1 MNTIEKATIALHA
14 GEVIAYP
21 TESTWGLGVD
31 ANNQNAV
38 AKLNQLKQRPNSK
51 AFIVLVHNIN
61 IIKDWLDF
69 DALPKTLDTNAGWP
83 GPITKLFP
91 TTPNCP
97 SWLSLD
103 NRIAVRIS
111 AHPTTTAL
119 CEHFCGPIISTSAN
133 RSGQPVL
140 TSAEAI
146 RANFQSHI
154 HTIVD
159 GTPGHRPPTTIIC
172 LSSGQKIR

>member
-61 IIKDWLDF
+61 IIKHWLILTP
-69 DALPKTLDTNAGWP
+69 ARPRTNAGWP

-91 TTPNCP
+91 TTANCP

-146 RANFQSHI
+146 RANFQHHI
-154 HTIVD
+154 HSIVD